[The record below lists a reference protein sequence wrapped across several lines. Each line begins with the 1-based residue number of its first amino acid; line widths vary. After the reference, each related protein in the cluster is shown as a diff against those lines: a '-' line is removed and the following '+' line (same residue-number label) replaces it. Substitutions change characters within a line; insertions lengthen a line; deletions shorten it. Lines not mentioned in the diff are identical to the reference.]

1 MSDPAPGATA
11 TASVGSGERGERP
24 HYDRIL
30 LKLSGEALLGDRS
43 YGVDPAF
50 CAFVARQVAVVRDR
64 GVQVGIVVGGGN
76 IFRGLAA
83 SASGMDRATGDYIG
97 MLATVMNGLALQ
109 DALERADVP
118 TRVMTAIAMNEIAEP
133 YIRRRAVRHL
143 EKGRV
148 VIFVAGTGNP
158 YFTTDTAA
166 ALRAVEIGAKV
177 LLKATKVDGVYD
189 ADPMTVPGARRFERL
204 EYADLLRDQ
213 LKVLDG
219 AAVSLCM
226 ENDLPIVVFDLNRP
240 DNIARVADGE
250 PVGTLIAGPNGGSS
264 R

>member
-1 MSDPAPGATA
+1 VSD
-11 TASVGSGERGERP
+11 GSTR
-24 HYDRIL
+24 YKRIL
-30 LKLSGEALLGDRS
+30 LKLSGEALLGSRE
-43 YGVDPAF
+43 YGVDPAV
-50 CAFVARQVAVVRDR
+50 CAFIAQQVAAVRSR
-64 GVQVGIVVGGGN
+64 GVEVGIVVGGGN
-76 IFRGLAA
+76 IFRGMSAA
-83 SASGMDRATGDYIG
+83 AQGMDRATGDYIG

-109 DALERADVP
+109 DAVERMDIP
-118 TRVMTAIAMNEIAEP
+118 TRVMSAIAMNEIAEP

-166 ALRAVEIGAKV
+166 ALRAVEIGAEV
-177 LLKATKVDGVYD
+177 LMKATKVDGVYD
-189 ADPMTVPGARRFERL
+189 ADPMTVPGARRYDRL

-226 ENDLPIVVFDLNRP
+226 ENDLPIIVFDLNGP
-240 DNIARVADGE
+240 DNIARVAAGE
-250 PVGTLIAGPNGGSS
+250 PVGTLISGPVGTPA
-264 R
+264 

>member
-1 MSDPAPGATA
+1 VTNGPTTGRDAA
-11 TASVGSGERGERP
+11 GSPR
-24 HYDRIL
+24 YSRIL
-30 LKLSGEALLGDRS
+30 LKLSGEALLGDGA
-43 YGVDPAF
+43 YGVDPAV
-50 CAFVARQVAVVRDR
+50 CAFIARQVAAVHAR

-83 SASGMDRATGDYIG
+83 SAQGMDRATGDYIG

-109 DALERADVP
+109 DAVERAGLP
-118 TRVMTAIAMNEIAEP
+118 TRVMSAIAMNEIAEP

-166 ALRAVEIGAKV
+166 ALRAIEIGAEV
-177 LLKATKVDGVYD
+177 LMKATKVDGVYD
-189 ADPMTVPGARRFERL
+189 ADPMTVPGARRYDRL

-226 ENDLPIVVFDLNRP
+226 ENNLPIVVFDLNGP

-250 PVGTLIAGPNGGSS
+250 HVGTLISGPVAVPS
-264 R
+264 